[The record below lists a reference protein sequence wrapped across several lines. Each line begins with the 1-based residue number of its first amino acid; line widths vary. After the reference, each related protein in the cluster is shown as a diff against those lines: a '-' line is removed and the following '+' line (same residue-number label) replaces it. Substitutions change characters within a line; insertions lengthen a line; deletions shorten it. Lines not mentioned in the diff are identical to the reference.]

1 MVRQLNEEQRSLVEN
16 NLKLVTYCVTKYV
29 HPPYNEIDDY
39 LQEGNYGLCLAALGF
54 DPTKGYQFATYAS
67 SMIVG
72 TCFRY
77 RRDNQMIKY
86 PRKTRDQLYKVIRK
100 AHEDNVDITP
110 ELIREVCDTVEQEIA
125 VASMCNG
132 VTGMESP
139 FIQSSRDEG
148 VLTIADVIA
157 DSYDPTEIMIIDNVL
172 DSALDYIRSRISQ
185 KDSDMFEEHLY
196 MRIAG
201 DNISQRA
208 LGEKYGVSQ
217 AQASRA
223 LKRAY
228 ALLEDYMN
236 SE

>member
-1 MVRQLNEEQRSLVEN
+1 MVRQLNEEQRSLVES

-29 HPPYNEIDDY
+29 HPPYDEMDDY
-39 LQEGNYGLCLAALGF
+39 IQEDNYGLCLAALGF

-67 SMIVG
+67 SMIIG

-77 RRDNQMIKY
+77 RRDSQMIKY

-100 AHEDNVDITP
+100 AHENNTDITL

-125 VASMCNG
+125 VASMYKG
-132 VTGMESP
+132 ITSMESP
-139 FIQSSRDEG
+139 FMQPPKDEG

-157 DSYDPTEIMIIDNVL
+157 DSYDPIEIMIIDNAL

-196 MRIAG
+196 MKIAG
-201 DNISQRA
+201 DSISQKA
-208 LGEKYGVSQ
+208 LGEKYGFSQ
-217 AQASRA
+217 SQASRV